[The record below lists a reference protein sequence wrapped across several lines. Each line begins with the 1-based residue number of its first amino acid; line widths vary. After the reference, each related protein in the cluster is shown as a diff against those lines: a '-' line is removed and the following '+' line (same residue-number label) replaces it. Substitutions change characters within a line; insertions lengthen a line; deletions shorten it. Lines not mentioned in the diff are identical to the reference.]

1 MKPKEEF
8 FVRRISIF
16 CVSAI
21 IALCFASAA
30 LAAYPDKN
38 IQGIIMWGAGGGMD
52 GVARSLTPLAE
63 PHLGKTVIMQNKVGA
78 TGAIATTLVA
88 NAPADGYNLLYA
100 AENPAIYR
108 ILGISPLS
116 FHDLEPIIIPIEGTV
131 VICVN
136 PDTPYKTMEDLVKA
150 TETNKR
156 IKMATSGTG
165 GLPYVAG
172 AMMKTIHGSEFNY
185 IQFDGDG
192 PGATAVMG
200 GHADAMPLA
209 LSTSVE
215 YIRGGRLRGLAVL
228 RTERVPQLPDVPA
241 ITEIYPEYEKFL
253 PWGPFYGVFVKK
265 GTPADVVAKLT
276 EAFSKAAG
284 EERFKEYAD
293 NSGGRLIN
301 LTGDAAKEYLAKF
314 ESTASWLIYN
324 AGGAKKSPAEFGITE
339 PK

>member
-1 MKPKEEF
+1 MKKYLF
-8 FVRRISIF
+8 ALLTAAVTLL
-16 CVSAI
+16 
-21 IALCFASAA
+21 IAAPVF
-30 LAAYPDKN
+30 AAYPEKN

-63 PHLGKTVIMQNKVGA
+63 AHLGKTVILQNKVGA
-78 TGAIATTLVA
+78 TGAIATTLVS
-88 NAPADGYNLLYA
+88 NSPADGYNLLYA

-116 FHDLEPIIIPIEGTV
+116 FNDLEPIIIPIEGTV
-131 VICVN
+131 VVCVN
-136 PDTPYKTMEDLVKA
+136 PDTPYKTMKDLIEA
-150 TETNKR
+150 TKTNKK

-172 AMMKTIHGSEFNY
+172 AMMKTIHGAEFNY

-200 GHADAMPLA
+200 GHAEVMPLA

-241 ITEIYPEYEKFL
+241 ITEIYPEYKKYL

-276 EAFSKAAG
+276 DSFTKAAK
-284 EERFKEYAD
+284 EARFKEFAD

-301 LTGDAAKEYLAKF
+301 LTGDAAKDYLKKF

-324 AGGAKKSPAEFGITE
+324 AGGAKKSPEEFGITK
-339 PK
+339 P

>member
-1 MKPKEEF
+1 MKKCIVAVLVLG
-8 FVRRISIF
+8 FVF
-16 CVSAI
+16 CA
-21 IALCFASAA
+21 AS
-30 LAAYPDKN
+30 LGFAAYPEKN

-63 PHLGKTVIMQNKVGA
+63 PHLGKTVILQNKVGA
-78 TGAIATTLVA
+78 TGAIATTMVV
-88 NAPADGYNLLYA
+88 NSPADGYNLLYA

-108 ILGISPLS
+108 ILDISKLS
-116 FHDLEPIIIPIEGTV
+116 FNDLEPIIIPIEGTV

-136 PDTPYKTMEDLVKA
+136 PDTPYKTMQDLIDA
-150 TETNKR
+150 TKSNKK

-172 AMMKTIHGSEFNY
+172 AMMKTIHGAEFNY

-200 GHADAMPLA
+200 GHAEVMPLA

-215 YIRGGRLRGLAVL
+215 YIRGRRLRGLAVL

-241 ITEIYPEYEKFL
+241 ITEIFPEYEKYL

-265 GTPADVVAKLT
+265 GTPADVVATLT
-276 EAFSKAAG
+276 DAFSKAAN
-284 EERFKEYAD
+284 EARFKEFAD
-293 NSGGRLIN
+293 NSGGRLVN
-301 LTGDAAKEYLAKF
+301 LTGDAAKEYLTKF
-314 ESTASWLIYN
+314 ESTANWLIYN
-324 AGGAKKSPAEFGITE
+324 AGGAKKSPEEFNI
-339 PK
+339 PKP

>member
-1 MKPKEEF
+1 M
-8 FVRRISIF
+8 RRISIF
-16 CVSAI
+16 CAFAI
-21 IALCFASAA
+21 IALCFAPAA
-30 LAAYPDKN
+30 FAAYPEKN

-52 GVARSLTPLAE
+52 GVARALTPLAE
-63 PHLGKTVIMQNKVGA
+63 PHLGRTVILQNRTGA
-78 TGAIATTLVA
+78 TGAIATTLVC
-88 NAPADGYNLLYA
+88 NSPADGYNLLYA

-108 ILGISPLS
+108 ILDISPLS
-116 FHDLEPIIIPIEGTV
+116 FNDLEPIIIPIEGTV

-136 PDTPYKTMEDLVKA
+136 PDTPYKTMKDLIEASKG
-150 TETNKR
+150 EKK

-172 AMMKTIHGSEFNY
+172 AMMKTIHGSEFNH

-200 GHADAMPLA
+200 GHADMMPLA

-215 YIRGGRLRGLAVL
+215 YIRSGRLRGLAVL

-241 ITEIYPEYEKFL
+241 ITEIYPEYGKYL

-265 GTPADVVAKLT
+265 GTPQDVVAKLT
-276 EAFSKAAG
+276 DSFLKAAN
-284 EERFKEYAD
+284 EERFKNFAD
-293 NSGGRLIN
+293 NSGGRLVN
-301 LTGDAAKEYLAKF
+301 LTGDAAKEYLTKF
-314 ESTASWLIYN
+314 ESTANWLIYN
-324 AGGAKKSPAEFGITE
+324 AGGAKKSPTDFGIPE